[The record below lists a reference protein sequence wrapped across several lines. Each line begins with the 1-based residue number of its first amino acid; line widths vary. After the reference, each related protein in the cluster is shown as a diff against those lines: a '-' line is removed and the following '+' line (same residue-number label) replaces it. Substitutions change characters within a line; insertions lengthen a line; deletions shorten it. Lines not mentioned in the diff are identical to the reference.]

1 MQLNTDLFH
10 SQYLEEGMT
19 VVKTRWYTWP
29 VLLTIVVFIFFGCGC
44 GLQSNAPVNPSPKPV
59 EITSAD
65 FTLEIRQATWEAYA
79 KVLKEVR
86 ESTFPIDPAM
96 AKERLTEKES
106 SYLIIDLRAPEHYA
120 RQHVRGAVNLT
131 IVGLAENIGNL
142 PKGKTLLLY
151 CYTGQ
156 SSALAMVP
164 LKAFGY
170 QAIFVNGGFPL
181 MEKAGFV
188 MDSVETAFVPAKN
201 ELPTDPKA
209 AAILR
214 GIQANLLAIARQHT
228 VKTLVVANAEVK
240 ELSEGSP
247 DKYAFVDLR
256 PREDYTKSHI
266 KGAISAPL
274 DELKTRVPDLP
285 KEKKLVLCC
294 KSGQLAAMATAPLTA
309 EGFKIISLCAGL
321 SQAEGWGFPIDKK

>member
-1 MQLNTDLFH
+1 
-10 SQYLEEGMT
+10 MT
-19 VVKTRWYTWP
+19 VVKNRWFNWS
-29 VLLTIVVFIFFGCGC
+29 VLLTIVVFVFFGCGC
-44 GLQSNAPVNPSPKPV
+44 GLQSNAPATPSPKPA
-59 EITSAD
+59 EIAISD
-65 FTLEIRQATWEAYA
+65 FTQEIRQAPWDAYG

-96 AKERLTEKES
+96 AKKRLAGKES
-106 SYLIIDLRAPEHYA
+106 SYLIIDLRSPEHYA
-120 RQHVRGAVNLT
+120 QQHVKGAVNLS

-142 PKGKTLLLY
+142 PKDKTLLLY

-181 MEKAGFV
+181 MEKAGFI
-188 MDSVETAFVPAKN
+188 MEAAGYAFVPAKN
-201 ELPTDPKA
+201 ELPSDPKA
-209 AAILR
+209 VAILS

-228 VKTLVVANAEVK
+228 VKTLIVANAEVK

-247 DKYAFVDLR
+247 EKYAFVDLR
-256 PREDYTKSHI
+256 PLEDYAKSHI

-274 DELKTRVPDLP
+274 DELKNRVPDLP
-285 KEKKLVLCC
+285 KEKRLVLCC

-321 SQAEGWGFPIDKK
+321 SQAEGWGFPTDKK